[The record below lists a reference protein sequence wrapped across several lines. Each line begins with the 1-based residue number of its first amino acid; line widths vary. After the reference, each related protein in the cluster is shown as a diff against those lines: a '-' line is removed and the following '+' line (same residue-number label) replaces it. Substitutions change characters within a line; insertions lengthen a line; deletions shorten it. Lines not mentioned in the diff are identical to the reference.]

1 MIRVRPSTDSRVI
14 LALAAWLLSAGVE
27 NSWATFAENG
37 RSGGRLVIAQRAEPK
52 TLNPVIASDIA
63 SREVITRTTADL
75 MRIDRITQ
83 RIEPALARSC
93 DISNGG
99 RRYVL
104 RLRRGLRFSDGHPFD
119 ADDVVF
125 TFQVFLDEKLHS
137 PQRELLIVGGKPIT
151 VRKLDQYT
159 VVFEMAAPYAPAQR
173 LFDGFPILP
182 RHLLEKAWTEGRLA
196 QSWGLGTPP
205 SQIAGM
211 GPFRLK
217 EYVPGQ
223 RIVLERNPY
232 YWNVDGD
239 GKPLPYL
246 DSLVFVFV
254 PNEDGQA
261 LRFQAGE
268 TDVISRIGARNFAVL
283 EREQKARGYTMRDLG
298 PGLEY
303 NFIFFNMN
311 DLGGKLPQV
320 AARQVSFREQRF
332 RQAVSSAID
341 REAIVRLVYQG
352 RAYPLFGHVAPGNHW
367 WLDANLPRPP
377 RSLER
382 ARGLLREAGFTWNRD
397 GALLDPAHRNVEFSI
412 VAPSSSPE
420 RVQIATIVQDDLR
433 QLGMNVRV
441 VPLEFRAMLDR
452 LFNSRDYDAAVLGL
466 GGGDAD
472 PTAEMNV
479 WLSSGGTHIWNLG
492 QSRPAT
498 PWEAEIDDLMRRQLT
513 ATRYNTRKK
522 LYDRVQEI
530 VAERLPIICI
540 ASPHVLVGA
549 KNGLGNFRPAVL
561 DHHTLWNVEE
571 IYWRTPA
578 AHR

>member
-1 MIRVRPSTDSRVI
+1 MTDARVI
-14 LALAAWLLSAGVE
+14 LALAAVLAAPAGASDLLVNSAD
-27 NSWATFAENG
+27 AG
-37 RSGGRLVIAQRAEPK
+37 RAGGRLVIAQRAEPK
-52 TLNPVIASDIA
+52 TLNPVTASDIA
-63 SREVITRTTADL
+63 SREVIFRTTSDL
-75 MRIDRITQ
+75 VRINRVTQ
-83 RIEPALARSC
+83 RTEPGLAKSWS
-93 DISNGG
+93 ISKGG

-104 RLRRGLRFSDGHPFD
+104 HLRRGLRFSDGQPFD

-137 PQRELLIVGGKPIT
+137 PQRELLIVGGKPVA
-151 VRKLDQYT
+151 VRKIDPYT
-159 VVFEMAAPYAPAQR
+159 VAFETVEPYAPAER

-182 RHLLEKAWTEGRLA
+182 RHLLEKPWKEGRLA
-196 QSWGLGTPP
+196 QAWTVGTPP

-211 GPFRLK
+211 GPFRVK

-223 RIVLERNPY
+223 RIVLERNPH
-232 YWNVDGD
+232 YWNVDRNGRR
-239 GKPLPYL
+239 LPYL

-283 EREQKARGYTMRDLG
+283 EREQKVRSYTMRDLG

-303 NFIFFNMN
+303 NFVFFNLN

-320 AARQVSFREQRF
+320 AARQVWFREQRF
-332 RQAVSSAID
+332 RQAVSAAID
-341 REAIVRLVYQG
+341 RDAIVRLVYQG
-352 RAYPLFGHVAPGNHW
+352 RAFPLFGHVAPGNHL
-367 WLDANLPRPP
+367 WLNGALPRPP
-377 RSLER
+377 RSLDG
-382 ARGLLREAGFTWNRD
+382 ARSLLKQAGFTWNR
-397 GALLDPAHRNVEFSI
+397 GGVLLDSSGRKVEFSI
-412 VAPSSSPE
+412 TAPSSSPE

-433 QLGMNVRV
+433 QLGMTVRV

-452 LFNSRDYDAAVLGL
+452 LFNSRDYDAAVLGM

-498 PWEAEIDDLMRRQLT
+498 PWEAEIDDLMRRQLI
-513 ATRYNTRKK
+513 ATRYSTRKK

-530 VAERLPIICI
+530 VAERLPVICL

-561 DHHTLWNVEE
+561 DHYTLWNVEE
-571 IYWRTPA
+571 LYWRTPA
-578 AHR
+578 AGR